1 MSFGSTSSTLVPTTM
16 SEQYMK
22 PELGKISRHLAVPDL
37 SVRPVPSY
45 GVTPE
50 LDGGV
55 YDSSDS
61 ESGDYGLAYEDR
73 LQGRLV
79 NKTKHCLSD
88 IKYDLSY
95 YDSSGRFLGLDKSRF
110 LDEDELDIDD
120 QLPIDLKV
128 KLPDGTAKCVFNVRA
143 KKPGLIGRMFWG

>member
-1 MSFGSTSSTLVPTTM
+1 M

-22 PELGKISRHLAVPDL
+22 PELGKISRYLDVPDL
-37 SVRPVPSY
+37 IVRAVPSY
-45 GVTPE
+45 GVTSE
-50 LDGGV
+50 FDGGA

-61 ESGDYGLAYEDR
+61 EMEDYGPAYEDR

-79 NKTKHCLSD
+79 NATKHRLSD